1 MIIKKGLFQ
10 LLEKEVIIR
19 CRQQDVR
26 LVQNALSGALQEYK
40 DATRRDAVL
49 KLDTDNFI
57 ASDT

>member
-1 MIIKKGLFQ
+1 LFQ
-10 LLEKEVIIR
+10 LLEKDVIIR

-26 LVQNALSGALQEYK
+26 LVQNVLSGAAKEYK
-40 DATRRDAVL
+40 DATGRDVIL

>member
-1 MIIKKGLFQ
+1 GLFQ
-10 LLEKEVIIR
+10 LLEKDVIIR

-26 LVQNALSGALQEYK
+26 LVQNVLSGAAKEYK
-40 DATRRDAVL
+40 DATGHDVIL

>member
-19 CRQQDVR
+19 CRQQDLR
-26 LVQNALSGALQEYK
+26 LVQNVLSGAAQEYK
-40 DATRRDAVL
+40 AATGRDTVL
-49 KLDTDNFI
+49 KLDTDNFL